1 MDSKARPFLDF
12 YEKHGIIPTNLNIDS
27 QPEFFMQ
34 RDRLFASL
42 GVPPILLRGKNIFEL
57 GPGTGQKATHLLSMH
72 PMSYVAVENNSMS
85 LKATKAVIESSK
97 FSGNA
102 EVKNQDFLTYESLTH
117 FDLVLA
123 ELVLSTQSNP
133 KKFLK
138 KLLEIT
144 IDQGILV
151 VTCCDPISMLSET
164 LRKAITFNENL
175 IDSDLK
181 SSSIRIASFFKQDL
195 DHLKGMNRVRTDWAI
210 DQLINPWIGPL
221 LSIPDAIAHLGTAAV
236 FHGSSPRFVEDHR
249 WYKDPDLSVSEQNK
263 DAIQNY
269 WEKCHNFLDSRLPR
283 STRDTNINK
292 SLYQLCNELYLEV
305 YTTNWSNDSHSRVLE
320 ICLKLKAHFTDL
332 GELINN
338 SLDAFID
345 YWQSGSVASLQEF
358 RPFWGRGTQY
368 ISFIKN
374 CAPETSQ

>member
-1 MDSKARPFLDF
+1 MNSKARPFLDF
-12 YEKHGIIPTNLNIDS
+12 YEKHEIIPTKLIIES
-27 QPEFFMQ
+27 QSEFFAQ
-34 RDRLFASL
+34 RDRLFKSL

-72 PMSYVAVENNSMS
+72 PMSYVAVENNPMS
-85 LKATKAVIESSK
+85 LEATRAAIENSNY
-97 FSGNA
+97 SGSA
-102 EVKNQDFLTYESLTH
+102 EVKDQDFLAYESLMH

-133 KKFLK
+133 EHFLK

-151 VTCCDPISMLSET
+151 FTCCDPISMLSET
-164 LRKAITFNENL
+164 LRKAITLNEDL
-175 IDSDLK
+175 VDDDLK

-221 LSIPDAIAHLGTAAV
+221 LSIPDAITFLGSGAV
-236 FHGSSPRFVEDHR
+236 FHGSSPRFIDDYR
-249 WYKDPDLSVSEQNK
+249 WYKNPEISIKSMNENAVK
-263 DAIQNY
+263 NY

-283 STRDTNINK
+283 STQDVDFNRFLHTICSD
-292 SLYQLCNELYLEV
+292 LYSEV
-305 YTTNWSNDSHSRVLE
+305 YTNGWSKDSYSEVLK
-320 ICLKLKAHFTDL
+320 ICLKLKGHLCDP
-332 GELINN
+332 EKVINN

-345 YWQSGSVASLQEF
+345 YWQSGKVTSLEEF

-368 ISFIKN
+368 VSFIKSN
-374 CAPETSQ
+374 SIDMSN

>member
-1 MDSKARPFLDF
+1 MNSKARPFLDF
-12 YEKHGIIPTNLNIDS
+12 YEKHRIIPTNLNIDS

-72 PMSYVAVENNSMS
+72 PMSYVAVENNSTS

-102 EVKNQDFLTYESLTH
+102 EVKDQDFLTYESLRH

-133 KKFLK
+133 EKFLK

-175 IDSDLK
+175 IDGDLN
-181 SSSIRIASFFKQDL
+181 SSAVRCANFFSQDL
-195 DHLKGMNRVRTDWAI
+195 DHLNGMNRIRTDWAI
-210 DQLINPWIGPL
+210 DQLIHPWIGPL

-236 FHGSSPRFVEDHR
+236 FHGSSPRFVDDYR
-249 WYKDPDLSVSEQNK
+249 WYKDPALSDSELNK
-263 DAIQNY
+263 NAIHSY

-292 SLYQLCNELYLEV
+292 SLYLICDELYSV
-305 YTTNWSNDSHSRVLE
+305 AYTNSWGKNSHPRVLE
-320 ICLKLKAHFTDL
+320 ICLKLKANISDL
-332 GELINN
+332 GEVVDK
-338 SLDAFID
+338 SLDAFIN
-345 YWQSGSVASLQEF
+345 YWQSGDVASLQEF

-368 ISFIKN
+368 ISFIKS
-374 CAPETSQ
+374 CAPETSN

>member
-1 MDSKARPFLDF
+1 MNSKARPFLDF
-12 YEKHGIIPTNLNIDS
+12 YEKHEIIPTKLNIDNQS
-27 QPEFFMQ
+27 EFFVQ

-72 PMSYVAVENNSMS
+72 PMSYVAIENNPMS
-85 LKATKAVIESSK
+85 LKATQAVIESSK
-97 FSGNA
+97 FTGNA
-102 EVKNQDFLTYESLTH
+102 EIKDQDFLVYENLRH

-133 KKFLK
+133 EKFLK

-175 IDSDLK
+175 INGDLK

-221 LSIPDAIAHLGTAAV
+221 LSIPEAIAHLGTAAV
-236 FHGSSPRFVEDHR
+236 FHGSSPRFVDYYR
-249 WYKDPDLSVSEQNK
+249 WYKDPELSVSEQNK

-292 SLYQLCNELYLEV
+292 SLYQLCNELYLEA

-320 ICLKLKAHFTDL
+320 ICLKLKSHFIDL

-338 SLDAFID
+338 SLDAFTD

-368 ISFIKN
+368 ISFIKS
-374 CAPETSQ
+374 CAPETSK

>member
-1 MDSKARPFLDF
+1 MNSKARPFLDF
-12 YEKHGIIPTNLNIDS
+12 YEKHGIIPTNLNIES
-27 QPEFFMQ
+27 QPEFFLQ

-42 GVPPILLRGKNIFEL
+42 GVPPILLRDKNIFEL

-72 PMSYVAVENNSMS
+72 PMSYLAVENNSMS

-102 EVKNQDFLTYESLTH
+102 EVKDQDFLTYESLTH

-133 KKFLK
+133 EKFLK

-175 IDSDLK
+175 IDGDLK
-181 SSSIRIASFFKQDL
+181 SSAIRIASFFKQDL

-236 FHGSSPRFVEDHR
+236 FHGSSPRFVEDYR
-249 WYKDPDLSVSEQNK
+249 WYKDPELSVTELNK

-320 ICLKLKAHFTDL
+320 ICLNLKAHFIGL

-338 SLDAFID
+338 SLDDFID

-368 ISFIKN
+368 ISFIKS
-374 CAPETSQ
+374 CAPRN